1 MTLMISTGRIIT
13 GLFFILAGISK
24 LLSYGDTLAV
34 MQDVGL
40 EPAAILLPLTILL
53 EIGAGLIILIGRG
66 DRWVVAA
73 ALVLSVFTFATNL
86 VFHRFWD
93 MDGVMR
99 QLELSLFFKNL
110 VVIAALLMIA
120 GLAKHR
126 P

>member
-1 MTLMISTGRIIT
+1 MMSMIATGRIIT

-24 LLSYGDTLAV
+24 LLSYGDTLDV
-34 MQDVGL
+34 MQGVGL
-40 EPAAILLPLTILL
+40 EPSALLLPLTILL

-73 ALVLSVFTFATNL
+73 TLVLSVFTLATNL